1 MNVFVIKPENIL
13 FYYLNQIKMLS
24 VVLKQ
29 TFHKPIFILIK
40 KDKLNNIPIIFLI
53 CSFLN

>member
-24 VVLKQ
+24 VVLSQ
-29 TFHKPIFILIK
+29 PFHKPIFILIK
-40 KDKLNNIPIIFLI
+40 KDKLNNIPIIF
-53 CSFLN
+53 